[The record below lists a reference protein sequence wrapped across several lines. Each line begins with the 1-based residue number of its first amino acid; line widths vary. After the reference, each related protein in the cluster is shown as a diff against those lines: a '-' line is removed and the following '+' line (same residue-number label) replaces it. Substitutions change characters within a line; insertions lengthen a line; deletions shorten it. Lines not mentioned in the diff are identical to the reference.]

1 MVAAGAFS
9 QKITGVVI
17 DAATGDSIPM
27 AGVVYRTH
35 HVMAAADYNGRFS
48 IARHNGWKLYFTAMG
63 YKTKEIL
70 VNEKTK
76 NHIVVKLKPD
86 TKQLQEVVVKSKTR
100 QVFTQEQSCRGTH
113 EAGHRC
119 KEEDRP

>member
-1 MVAAGAFS
+1 MIAAGAFS

-17 DAATGDSIPM
+17 DAATGDSIAM

-35 HVMAAADYNGRFS
+35 HVMTAADYNGRFS

-86 TKQLQEVVVKSKTR
+86 TKQLEEVVVKSKKNR
-100 QVFTQEQSCRGTH
+100 YSRKNNPAV
-113 EAGHRC
+113 
-119 KEEDRP
+119 